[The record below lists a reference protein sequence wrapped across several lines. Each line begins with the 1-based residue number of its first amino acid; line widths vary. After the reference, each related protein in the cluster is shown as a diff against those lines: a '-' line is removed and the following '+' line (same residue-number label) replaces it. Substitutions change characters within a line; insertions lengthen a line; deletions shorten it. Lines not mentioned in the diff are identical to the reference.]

1 MVEWLNDL
9 ALVTK
14 VHVQIYFPW
23 ATAAAIGL
31 FTATNTVRA
40 LAYIP
45 QILKAARDENGAS
58 AISYTTWGLFL
69 LSHLT
74 TIIYAVVYLGDA
86 IMALVFFGNAI
97 ACLAIV
103 TVTFVK
109 RRRYKRQIP

>member
-14 VHVQIYFPW
+14 VHLQVHFPW
-23 ATAAAIGL
+23 ATAATIGL
-31 FTATNTVRA
+31 FTAANTVRA

-45 QILKAARDENGAS
+45 QIVKAARDQNGAT

-69 LSHLT
+69 FSHLT
-74 TIIYAVVYLGDA
+74 TILYAVVYLGDA
-86 IMALVFFGNAI
+86 IMALVFLGNAL

-103 TVTFVK
+103 AVTFIK
-109 RRRYKRQIP
+109 RRRYRRSL